1 MTTWKLLFNIT
12 QKMKKSLLLY
22 LFILV
27 LLFNV
32 FTYMYY
38 SKELAFQQNQYVKIE
53 KKWKNSQNSN
63 ANKLAEANYFS
74 LEKNENAQNYFN
86 PENAAKTIQIEK
98 LIPFVTE
105 KLMDLNANPKGNPY
119 IGQDQIGANKFIIN
133 KVKILNHRWIIAD
146 FSDGDY
152 WGEALIKYF
161 INEDETVSFETFQ
174 SLIYQK

>member
-1 MTTWKLLFNIT
+1 
-12 QKMKKSLLLY
+12 MKKSLLLY

-32 FTYMYY
+32 FTYMYF
-38 SKELAFQQNQYVKIE
+38 SKQLTFE
-53 KKWKNSQNSN
+53 KV
-63 ANKLAEANYFS
+63 KLAKTETKLKKDLEAVNAKLADANYFS

-86 PENAAKTIQIEK
+86 PDNATKTIQVEK
-98 LIPFVTE
+98 LIPVVTE

-146 FSDGDY
+146 FSDGEY
-152 WGEALIKYF
+152 WGEVLIKYF
-161 INEDETVSFETFQ
+161 VNEDETVSFETFQ
-174 SLIYQK
+174 SLLYQK